1 MSMTNVFYNPLSDNR
16 HGEKNA
22 QKIAEVLKSEELNY
36 IDITKTDLREF
47 LSSAPKDDKIV
58 IAGGDGTIHF
68 TINKFGGR
76 IPDRPLYYFPTG
88 CGNDFK
94 MDIKDKNNS
103 DVILINDYLKD
114 LPTVS
119 INGCKKITFFNG
131 IGFGIDGYCCEE
143 GDKLKKQTD
152 KPINYASIAIKGM
165 LFHFKPRNATVTVDG
180 VKHEYK
186 HVWLAPTMNGR
197 FYGGGM
203 NIAPGQDRMNP
214 ERTLSTV
221 VFRCKSKL
229 KTLMVFP
236 SIFKG
241 KHIEHKDMVDVMT
254 GHEITVEFDR
264 PTPLQVDGET
274 YVNVTRYTVSAKTE
288 TTSENDRETAANV

>member
-1 MSMTNVFYNPLSDNR
+1 MTNVFYNPLSDNR

>member
-1 MSMTNVFYNPLSDNR
+1 MTNVFYNPLSDNR
-16 HGEKNA
+16 HGEENA
-22 QKIAEVLKSEELNY
+22 KKIAEILSSEELNY
-36 IDITKTDLREF
+36 IDLTKTDLSEIVRT
-47 LSSAPKDDKIV
+47 APKDDKIV

-68 TINKFGGR
+68 IINKFGGKF
-76 IPDRPLYYFPTG
+76 PDRPLYYFPTG

-94 MDIKDKNNS
+94 RDIGKTDS
-103 DVILINDYLKD
+103 DVFILNDYLKN

-119 INGCKKITFFNG
+119 VNGCKRIYFFNG
-131 IGFGIDGYCCEE
+131 VGFGIDGYCCEE

-165 LFHFKPRNATVTVDG
+165 LFYFKPRNAIVTVDG

-186 HVWLAPTMNGR
+186 NIWLAPTMNGR

-203 NIAPGQDRMNP
+203 IIAPNQDRMNP
-214 ERTLSTV
+214 DHTLSTV
-221 VFRCKSKL
+221 IFHCKSKL
-229 KTLMVFP
+229 KTLTVFP

-241 KHIEHKDMVDVMT
+241 KHIEHEKMVEVIT
-254 GHEITVEFDR
+254 GRNVAVEFDR

-274 YVNVTRYTVSAKTE
+274 YVNVTRYSVSAKE
-288 TTSENDRETAANV
+288 TAAAETDLKETAANV

>member
-274 YVNVTRYTVSAKTE
+274 YVNVTRYTVSVKTE

>member
-241 KHIEHKDMVDVMT
+241 KHIEHKDMVNVMT